1 MYLCHAAS
9 WLSCNWAPIIFIYIV
24 SAAVSASSPSKRAF
38 FFFFSCTWISPW
50 YKCTGW
56 LGVKHPLTY
65 FLYMNEWE
73 ACHRKLQLTADAV
86 SEWNILQ
93 HSVVSKQL
101 SPQEK
106 RRRHKSAIFTRSIS
120 EIVPE
125 GVLVG
130 SGGSPHDEM
139 RHTRDDL
146 SLVYDATS
154 GDAAV
159 QTGSSLSSGFDIE
172 SLGSML
178 MSE

>member
-1 MYLCHAAS
+1 M
-9 WLSCNWAPIIFIYIV
+9 
-24 SAAVSASSPSKRAF
+24 
-38 FFFFSCTWISPW
+38 
-50 YKCTGW
+50 
-56 LGVKHPLTY
+56 
-65 FLYMNEWE
+65 
-73 ACHRKLQLTADAV
+73 
-86 SEWNILQ
+86 
-93 HSVVSKQL
+93 
-101 SPQEK
+101 
-106 RRRHKSAIFTRSIS
+106 
-120 EIVPE
+120 
-125 GVLVG
+125 G